1 MDYYSMNNRM
11 IINPS
16 AIWDILALFE
26 YSKLEI
32 KNLIIDYLIE
42 ISSNNTNNAICLV
55 KKTD

>member
-1 MDYYSMNNRM
+1 MNNRM